1 MRTSLGISAGNE
13 VVCSAVVT
21 TATNGAQSFDYR
33 VVSADVTHSD
43 PGDLVASS
51 IELMTTQMPRD
62 YLHRV
67 GTHTPGASTP
77 QTQAVPAGAIAVA
90 YRDREQAMAIR
101 AAIGRQRHDVK
112 LIPEST
118 AALTYLRHT
127 GLLDRYETV
136 AVIDLG
142 ASGMTVTVADLADDT
157 VLRSERTDAISGSAV
172 DEQIYHH
179 LLDCHFARR
188 GTRPNRHM
196 LINRSRAAKE
206 HLSTAPAV
214 TIDHVAGHPLKLT
227 RADFGELIAD
237 LLHEAAGYAQAVF
250 ARAPKLPEAVAIIG
264 GGANIVTLVDGLDER
279 LDIPVLSV
287 PEPESATAKGAA
299 LVADSA
305 QPSAFAP
312 ITLGTER
319 SAGTFTKLVGTL
331 AGAIVVVGLVVGY
344 GVKELVPTAH
354 QDVTPAGTTN
364 TTELTTAAPVQ
375 TQVPVAS
382 PTSIPGSRTERQPE
396 PTSAGPVQQPGGVTA
411 TSTPGST
418 SPTTDPDQPPTV
430 TPTTSAPALRPDPN
444 LPQIPLPNLPHLLG
458 PLLGTETPEPSTPD
472 TPTPAPQ
479 TPGAASTKPGH
490 SRIPVLPRS
499 DSGSGEAESSPPA
512 ETTTPASP
520 TESVQPE
527 D

>member
-21 TATNGAQSFDYR
+21 TAPNGAQTFDYR
-33 VVSADVTHSD
+33 VVSADVAHSD

-67 GTHTPGASTP
+67 GTHTPGALVP
-77 QTQAVPAGAIAVA
+77 QSQPVPPGAIAVA

-101 AAIGRQRHDVK
+101 AAIGRERRDVQ

-157 VLRSERTDAISGSAV
+157 VLRSERTDAISGAAV
-172 DEQIYHH
+172 DELIYHH
-179 LLDCHFARR
+179 LLDCHFSRR
-188 GTRPNRHM
+188 GTRPNRQM

-206 HLSTAPAV
+206 HLSIAPAV
-214 TIDHVAGHPLKLT
+214 TIDHVAGQPLKLT
-227 RADFGELIAD
+227 RADFGELIAG
-237 LLHEAAGYAQAVF
+237 LLQEAADYARAVF
-250 ARAPKLPEAVAIIG
+250 ARAPKSPAAVTVIG
-264 GGANIVTLVDGLDER
+264 GGANITAVVDGLESL

-299 LVADSA
+299 LVADSV
-305 QPSAFAP
+305 QPSPFSP
-312 ITLGTER
+312 ITLGSDG
-319 SAGTFTKLVGTL
+319 SAGTFTKLIGTL

-364 TTELTTAAPVQ
+364 TAQLTTVAPTPSQ
-375 TQVPVAS
+375 GPAS
-382 PTSIPGSRTERQPE
+382 TPTSIPGSRTDRLP
-396 PTSAGPVQQPGGVTA
+396 AGTVTG
-411 TSTPGST
+411 TTTPGSPAPGTTPGSAPT
-418 SPTTDPDQPPTV
+418 SSTDQPPTV
-430 TPTTSAPALRPDPN
+430 TPTTSGPTLRPDPN

-458 PLLGTETPEPSTPD
+458 PLLGTSTPEQPDSPEAQNRTPEAA
-472 TPTPAPQ
+472 PTKP
-479 TPGAASTKPGH
+479 TTPGH
-490 SRIPVLPRS
+490 SRVPVLPRS
-499 DSGSGEAESSPPA
+499 SSGSADSERVSPA
-512 ETTTPASP
+512 EPTTPAQS
-520 TESVQPE
+520 TTTVQPE